1 MSVTYAVLQ
10 SLSKGF
16 SRSYS
21 VVKGSY
27 DGPGLI
33 NSLKAANKE

>member
-1 MSVTYAVLQ
+1 MSVIYAALQ

-21 VVKGSY
+21 VVKSSY
-27 DGPGLI
+27 GGPGLKK
-33 NSLKAANKE
+33 SLKAAKK